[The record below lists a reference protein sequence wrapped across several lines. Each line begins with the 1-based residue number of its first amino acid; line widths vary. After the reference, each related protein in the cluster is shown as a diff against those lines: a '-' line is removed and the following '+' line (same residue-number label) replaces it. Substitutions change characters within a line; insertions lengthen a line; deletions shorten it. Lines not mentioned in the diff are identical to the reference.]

1 MKMDKR
7 IGLIAGALA
16 SATVW
21 AADVT
26 IDVPAGV
33 TNDFYT
39 ALAANGYQKSDLNG
53 QRIVKTGSGMLI
65 GTNDLTDVKASHFH
79 KMLIKEGV
87 FSVRVDGDF
96 GYNGYQGDAIT
107 VQDGGTIRLAGPNFN
122 IINRVVLVEG
132 SGAVGAGGAIVCCG
146 YGQNNYGQFGLSSH
160 ATFFTD
166 YSADYALV
174 FARGSFSGQS
184 TTVTLNGYDLTL
196 KAAGK
201 GYRYGYRISAGFR
214 LKGSG
219 RFIVDGTYFGQ
230 GSATVTNFTAAADN
244 GYVTLALKN
253 GAMFRPRTQS
263 MVSFFD
269 AIDAEAGTTIAA
281 GEDGAEPFDMHLID
295 IAGAPAVTALSSLNI
310 SGTMTVRV
318 ADNSAGKYLSVDGVL
333 AFGADALLKIEGDA
347 SGLVP
352 DANGRVKIASSAT
365 GISGVPALVA
375 TKANRN
381 WSVAIDDEGHSLYLC
396 YTSPKPAGAI
406 DVFADWGV
414 LKGAENAAG
423 NAARFNSALASF
435 AAADAVL
442 YFPAG
447 EYWFDAPLSLA
458 KSGVTVV
465 GDACESVLNAA
476 AGFSGTSLM
485 NITGSGVMV
494 SGLTLGGVDGPA
506 ITASGTTSLTVTNNN
521 FTAVGGAIDGSDEK
535 YPVAVSNGTG
545 TFVRDNLVMDGATYT
560 APALIDGGTK
570 AEDGEPLDGLV
581 RIRVDAGESISLTA
595 AFARTGFAE
604 WPNGWRLV
612 KTGAGTLL
620 VDSAETMVISSTS
633 SLTPVRGVTVEQG
646 VYSSSGNY
654 FGRID
659 FGVKDQTIVK
669 NGGTVLLTGSGVH
682 FNNRV
687 VEIEGSGAP
696 GMGGALVMSGY
707 GTCSYAQFRLKGD
720 AVFATSYEGGYS
732 KCLSKLDATHPAVVR
747 FGGHS
752 LTLKSSGGGIGFGL
766 DTIFKFDDVGTLYV
780 DGTTLAQNS
789 STVAPYSSKQA
800 KLVLKNGAKFLP
812 RSQDV
817 VELFS
822 EIDCDATSQVV
833 GGDGGAA
840 DFAMTIGGWA
850 GCGSVSSGFTSLT
863 ITNAFTAAASD
874 IAPGRHMT
882 AACPIVFA
890 DTAAMTLLD
899 AGELGQSGV
908 AYVCAASEVSVSGC
922 PHRAAGCPFNMFRP
936 MVSGDGKSLILKP
949 VGFRVILR

>member
-1 MKMDKR
+1 
-7 IGLIAGALA
+7 
-16 SATVW
+16 
-21 AADVT
+21 
-26 IDVPAGV
+26 
-33 TNDFYT
+33 
-39 ALAANGYQKSDLNG
+39 
-53 QRIVKTGSGMLI
+53 
-65 GTNDLTDVKASHFH
+65 
-79 KMLIKEGV
+79 MLIKEGV

-96 GYNGYQGDAIT
+96 GYNGYQRDAIT
-107 VQDGGTIRLAGPNFN
+107 VQDGGTIRLAGPNFNFN

-174 FARGSFSGQS
+174 FARGTFPGQS

-269 AIDAEAGTTIAA
+269 AIDAESGTTIAA
-281 GEDGAEPFDMHLID
+281 GESDAPPFDMHLID
-295 IAGAPAVTALSSLNI
+295 IAGAPTATALSSLNI

-318 ADNSAGKYLSVDGVL
+318 ADISAGKYLSVDGALV
-333 AFGADALLKIEGDA
+333 FGADALLKIEGDV

-365 GISGVPALVA
+365 GISGVPLLVA

-381 WSVAIDDEGHSLYLC
+381 WSVETGDEGRSLYLR
-396 YTSPKPAGAI
+396 YASSKPAGAI

-447 EYWFDAPLSLA
+447 EYWFDEPLVVS
-458 KSGVTVV
+458 KSGITVV
-465 GDACESVLNAA
+465 GDACESVLHAA
-476 AGFSGTSLM
+476 AGFTGTSLM
-485 NITGSGVMV
+485 DITGSGVTV

-506 ITASGTTSLTVTNNN
+506 VTASGTTSLTVTNNN
-521 FTAVGGAIDGSDEK
+521 FTAVGGAIDGSDDT
-535 YPVAVSNGTG
+535 YPVVVSNGTG

-570 AEDGEPLDGLV
+570 AEDGEPLAGQV
-581 RIRVDAGESISLTA
+581 RIRVDASEELTIEA
-595 AFARTGFAE
+595 AFARTGIAS
-604 WPNGWRLV
+604 WPTNARLV
-612 KTGAGTLL
+612 KTGAGTLVGTAFANVNSSIL
-620 VDSAETMVISSTS
+620 GITVESGIYSTS
-633 SLTPVRGVTVEQG
+633 AD
-646 VYSSSGNY
+646 Y
-654 FGRID
+654 FGKHD
-659 FGVKDQTIVK
+659 FGIVDQVYIK
-669 NGGTVLLTGSGVH
+669 SGATVLFSDATGVH
-682 FNNRV
+682 VNNRV
-687 VEIEGSGAP
+687 FFIEGAGAP
-696 GMGGALVMSGY
+696 GMGGAIAALGN
-707 GTCSYAQFRLKGD
+707 GKCTYAQFKLTGD
-720 AVFATSYEGGYS
+720 ATFAAHCTTNCARFFDRLQS
-732 KCLSKLDATHPAVVR
+732 DMVHPSR
-747 FGGHS
+747 IELNGHTA
-752 LTLKSSGGGIGFGL
+752 TLKSARGGMGVALL
-766 DTIFKFDDVGTLYV
+766 DQFQFLGKGTFAV
-780 DGTTLAQNS
+780 DGTVLAQNS
-789 STVAPYSSKQA
+789 NTVVPYRSSVA

-874 IAPGRHMT
+874 IAAGRHMT